1 MKLIGKYSI
10 AVWIGLTPLV
20 IGDFD
25 FFDWQAWVFIFGTNL
40 LIELHKACL

>member
-20 IGDFD
+20 FGGFGI
-25 FFDWQAWVFIFGTNL
+25 FDWQTWAFIFGTNL
-40 LIELHKACL
+40 LIELHKVCL